1 MNKKT
6 FSAAIIALS
15 TLIGVDLY
23 YFCESQSF
31 LSHLNA
37 SSSSNSSSS
46 SSTSSSTSSTTSTS
60 SNNENTLS
68 WVPYYQLQHDAKI
81 KSVSIEGDIS
91 GEIEI
96 DLSKVI
102 VGGIMPI
109 PFAQKLKAKGYIDY
123 SDIHLYKTTC
133 FVDGQCACVSNDWI
147 EYNPT
152 TQKIPFGEKT
162 DCKKKEE

>member
-31 LSHLNA
+31 LSHLSA

-60 SNNENTLS
+60 SNDEYKPT
-68 WVPYYQLQHDAKI
+68 WIPYYQLQHDAKI

-102 VGGIMPI
+102 VDGIIPI

-123 SDIHLYKTTC
+123 YDIHLYKTIC
-133 FVDGQCACVSNDWI
+133 FVDGQCACVSNDWT

-152 TQKIPFGEKT
+152 TQPISFGEK
-162 DCKKKEE
+162 DNCRKQE